1 MTNFSRGE
9 VVMVEIAFSGTAGRK
24 KRPAVVVSVESYHR
38 GGTKFIVA
46 GLTSNVTSP
55 ARFGDV
61 SIQHWQQ
68 AGLVKPS
75 VFRGVVT
82 TVDELD
88 IVRPLGMLNEAD
100 FAKLEASI
108 AEILGFNFV

>member
-1 MTNFSRGE
+1 MRKTPFMTNFSRGE
-9 VVMVEIAFSGTAGRK
+9 VLMVEIAFSGTPGRK
-24 KRPAVVVSVESYHR
+24 KRPAVVISVEKYHR
-38 GGTKFIVA
+38 GGSKLIVA
-46 GLTSNVTSP
+46 GLTGNMTSP

-88 IVRPLGMLNEAD
+88 VVRSMGGAQ
-100 FAKLEASI
+100 
-108 AEILGFNFV
+108 